1 MKLTTLC
8 YLLKEDE
15 VLMLHRIK
23 KDVDENKG
31 KWIGLGGKLE
41 SKESPKEC
49 VIREVYEEAGLKLN
63 SVDYRGTLT
72 FISDK
77 WDDEII
83 FMYTSDNFSGELQ
96 ECNEGIL
103 KWVKKE
109 DVLDLNLWEGDRV
122 YIKRLI
128 DTKEVF
134 ELKLHYDVDD
144 NLIEIIQ

>member
-15 VLMLHRIK
+15 VLMLHRVK

-41 SKESPKEC
+41 AKESPKEC
-49 VIREVYEEAGLKLN
+49 VIREVYEEAGLRLN

-83 FMYTSDNFSGELQ
+83 FMYTSENFSGELQ

-103 KWVKKE
+103 KWIKKE
-109 DVLDLNLWEGDRV
+109 NVLDLNLWEGDRV

-128 DTKEVF
+128 DTKDVF
-134 ELKLHYDVDD
+134 ELKLHYDMSD
-144 NLIEIIQ
+144 NLIEIIK